1 VILTL
6 TVQEPLTGIVPPV
19 GDPKVSTVDPAVGA
33 QVGVPPQVVVAV
45 GVAAT

>member
-1 VILTL
+1 MLTL
-6 TVQEPLTGIVPPV
+6 TVQELLAGIVAPV
-19 GDPKVSTVDPAVGA
+19 GEPKVRFVAPAVGA